1 MDISKTYGKLEMML
15 NLHKLNIFATIAEA
29 GSFTAAAEQLYLTQS
44 AVSQHVRDLE
54 AQLGTELFV
63 RGRSG
68 ATLTPAGET
77 LLGYVERVLWLLAE
91 AESAVTDVT
100 HLSEGQLHLGATSTA
115 AVYLLPQW
123 VRNFRRDYPSLRVSL
138 QTESADAIVQ
148 ALLADQIDLG
158 FVEGAWPETQRLH
171 HLPLQ
176 DSELRVVVG
185 EDHPWRSRDRL
196 SVRELDKQLF
206 ITYSP
211 RNPARTWTDEI
222 FGRYDVSPLIVAEFD
237 DPEAIKRAVMEG
249 MEASILPCCAVRRES
264 DEGRIHLLSI
274 EEQPLRRPI
283 ELLWRAD
290 RPLKATARAF
300 LSSLVGQYPS
310 LLDEVEAQ

>member
-1 MDISKTYGKLEMML
+1 ML
-15 NLHKLNIFATIAEA
+15 NLHKLNIFATIAET
-29 GSFTAAAEQLYLTQS
+29 GSFTAAADQLYLTQS

-77 LLGYVERVLWLLAE
+77 LLGYVQRVLWLLAE

-138 QTESADAIVQ
+138 QTESADAIAQ

-158 FVEGAWPETQRLH
+158 FVEGEWPETPSETQRLH

-176 DSELRVVVG
+176 DSELHVVVG
-185 EDHPWRSRDRL
+185 EDHPWRSRDSL

-237 DPEAIKRAVMEG
+237 DPEAIKHAVMEG
-249 MEASILPCCAVRRES
+249 MEASILPCCAVRREA

-310 LLDEVEAQ
+310 LLDEVVHKQKS

>member
-1 MDISKTYGKLEMML
+1 ML
-15 NLHKLNIFATIAEA
+15 NLHKLNVFATIADT
-29 GSFTAAAEQLYLTQS
+29 GSFTAAADQLYLTQS
-44 AVSQHVRDLE
+44 AVSQHIRDLE

-68 ATLTPAGET
+68 ATLTDAGET
-77 LLGYVERVLWLLAE
+77 LLDYARRLLWLMAE
-91 AESAVTDVT
+91 AESAVTDVA
-100 HLSEGQLHLGATSTA
+100 HLSDAQLHLGATSTA

-123 VRNFRRDYPSLRVSL
+123 VRRFRQDYPSLRVAL
-138 QTESADAIVQ
+138 QTEPADAIVQ

-158 FVEGAWPETQRLH
+158 FVEGAWGETPRLH

-176 DSELRVVVG
+176 DSELKIVVG
-185 EDHPWRSRDRL
+185 ADHPWHSRDEL
-196 SVRELDKQLF
+196 SVSELDKQLF

-211 RNPARTWTDEI
+211 RNPTRTWTDDL
-222 FGRYDVSPLIVAEFD
+222 FSRYDVLPLIVAEFD
-237 DPEAIKRAVMEG
+237 DPEAIKRAIIEG
-249 MEASILPCCAVRRES
+249 MEASILPCCAVRREA

-274 EEQPLRRPI
+274 KEQPLRRSI

-300 LSSLVGQYPS
+300 LSSLNEQYPS
-310 LLDEVEAQ
+310 LLEEVRTICEK

>member
-1 MDISKTYGKLEMML
+1 ML
-15 NLHKLNIFATIAEA
+15 NLHKLNIFATIAET
-29 GSFTAAAEQLYLTQS
+29 GSFTAAADQLYLTQS

-63 RGRSG
+63 RGRGG

-77 LLGYVERVLWLLAE
+77 LLDYVKRVLWLLAE

-100 HLSEGQLHLGATSTA
+100 HLGEGQLNLGATSTA

-123 VRNFRRDYPSLRVSL
+123 VRNFRRQYPSLRVSL
-138 QTESADAIVQ
+138 QTESADAIAQ

-158 FVEGAWPETQRLH
+158 FVEGEWAPTPRLH

-176 DSELRVVVG
+176 DSELHVVVG
-185 EDHPWRSRDRL
+185 GDHPWRRRESL

-211 RNPARTWTDEI
+211 RNPARVD
-222 FGRYDVSPLIVAEFD
+222 RRDL
-237 DPEAIKRAVMEG
+237 RA
-249 MEASILPCCAVRRES
+249 L
-264 DEGRIHLLSI
+264 
-274 EEQPLRRPI
+274 
-283 ELLWRAD
+283 
-290 RPLKATARAF
+290 
-300 LSSLVGQYPS
+300 
-310 LLDEVEAQ
+310 